1 MVFLILV
8 NVLAHNA
15 IAAQA
20 LLRRIK
26 EWPKDLF
33 DISAVIFAIQSELDR
48 TSSSSSTS
56 PTQRATP
63 DTAIL
68 MECLAELCVLLQS
81 QPSNHP
87 PVLFY
92 VKFSSYLLMCCLHRY
107 TANRQPGK
115 ALPYFLR
122 LRRPNV
128 FELIREHNLFT
139 AVQDQ
144 ALLLVEFDQELMDK
158 TRKEGL
164 PVEDERGAAI
174 MLLVEHT
181 HSIPVRLHLSVT
193 RVTLGTDR
201 DRCYRLRG

>member
-1 MVFLILV
+1 M
-8 NVLAHNA
+8 
-15 IAAQA
+15 QA

-68 MECLAELCVLLQS
+68 MECLAELCVFLQS
-81 QPSNHP
+81 Q
-87 PVLFY
+87 LF
-92 VKFSSYLLMCCLHRY
+92 VHLPLALAPLFIELCTDLSFLRY

-144 ALLLVEFDQELMDK
+144 ALLLVEFDQELMEK

-181 HSIPVRLHLSVT
+181 HSIPVRLHF
-193 RVTLGTDR
+193 
-201 DRCYRLRG
+201 CIPNA